1 MSARGG
7 TSASSRPI
15 WRVWLRGR
23 PETLYPV
30 ACGTLA
36 AFAFVFNWATGHR
49 GIFLCDQSGIFDGGW
64 RILQGQVPYK
74 DFFFP
79 FGPVAVY
86 IQALFF
92 RFFGVNWTAAVLPA
106 CLFNSVATLSTIRI
120 VRRLGGG
127 SRLLALCGGLATAI
141 CFQPPFGT
149 LIFDQTAVFF
159 DFLAL
164 QAVVESLGASGYRR
178 GLWRL
183 AGGFSLALAALSK
196 QNFGILFIPVVF
208 AVVAAGELPNVRR
221 ACRAVLLAGTGMAA
235 ALAIFLG
242 WVWVYSDL
250 PSFIER
256 FLMLGGEIGRSRVT
270 ANAIVNAL
278 FFQTF
283 PLYIQVDL
291 IGVFAGGIAL
301 YLAGRNLF
309 GKKPD
314 IAAWRQ
320 AAPAGTVALL
330 PPFYRSI
337 SQAVTLN
344 NWQNNCAFVGLAACL
359 GVSLLIRNMSYISIT
374 PAAGPSGH
382 PDGVVRLRFAP
393 KLRVC
398 LEVAAVWGVL
408 ILGFEGRD
416 AWNRTVQ
423 EFGPSTTFRDTVHV
437 RGLERVRWGEPTPL
451 SYVTGTGIL
460 RKANFEEL
468 ASYLAAKKTNF
479 FVIGDS
485 AMLYGILGV
494 RSPQPLLYFMPSHCF
509 LEKEIPRLDGL
520 ISASLE
526 RNRIGVVVREKVT
539 YLPEVHD
546 AYPRFPRTWAWF
558 TSNFDHVSDFGNY
571 EIWER
576 QPYRAPETRST
587 RSSDRP

>member
-1 MSARGG
+1 M
-7 TSASSRPI
+7 
-15 WRVWLRGR
+15 
-23 PETLYPV
+23 
-30 ACGTLA
+30 
-36 AFAFVFNWATGHR
+36 
-49 GIFLCDQSGIFDGGW
+49 
-64 RILQGQVPYK
+64 
-74 DFFFP
+74 
-79 FGPVAVY
+79 
-86 IQALFF
+86 FF
-92 RFFGVNWTAAVLPA
+92 RFIGVNWTAAVLPA

-120 VRRLGGG
+120 VRRLSGG

-149 LIFDQTAVFF
+149 LIVDQTAVFF

-178 GLWRL
+178 GLWQL

-196 QNFGILFIPVVF
+196 QNFGILFIPIVF
-208 AVVAAGELPNVRR
+208 AVVAAGELPDVRR
-221 ACRAVLLAGTGMAA
+221 ACRSLLLAGTGLAA

-250 PSFIER
+250 PSFVQR
-256 FLMLGGEIGRSRVT
+256 SLVMAGEIGRSRVT
-270 ANAIVNAL
+270 VNAIVKAL
-278 FFQTF
+278 SFQTF

-291 IGVFAGGIAL
+291 IGVFAGGIAV

-320 AAPAGTVALL
+320 AAPAATVALL
-330 PPFYRSI
+330 LPFYRSLT
-337 SQAVTLN
+337 QAVTLN
-344 NWQNNCAFVGLAACL
+344 DWQNNCAFVGLAACL
-359 GVSLLIRNMSYISIT
+359 GVGLLIRNLSYISIT

-382 PDGVVRLRFAP
+382 PDGVLRFHSAP

-398 LEVAAVWGVL
+398 LEVAAVWGALV
-408 ILGFEGRD
+408 LGFEGRD
-416 AWNRTVQ
+416 AWNRWVQ
-423 EFGPSTTFRDTVHV
+423 EFGSSATFHDTIRV
-437 RGLERVRWGEPTPL
+437 RGLEQVRWGEPTPL
-451 SYVTGTGIL
+451 TYGTGTGIL
-460 RKANFEEL
+460 QKADFEKL
-468 ASYLAAKKTNF
+468 ASYLAAKETNF
-479 FVIGDS
+479 FIMGDS
-485 AMLYGILGV
+485 VILYGILGV

-509 LEKEIPRLDGL
+509 LEKEIPRLDEL

-526 RNRIGVVVREKVT
+526 RNRIGIVVREKVT

-558 TSNFDHVSDFGNY
+558 TSNFNHVSDFGNY

-576 QPYRAPETRST
+576 QAYRAPETRST

>member
-1 MSARGG
+1 M
-7 TSASSRPI
+7 
-15 WRVWLRGR
+15 RGR
-23 PETLYPV
+23 PEPLYPL
-30 ACGTLA
+30 ACGALA
-36 AFAFVFNWATGHR
+36 AFAFAFNWATGHR
-49 GIFLCDQSGIFDGGW
+49 GVFLSDQAPIFDGGW
-64 RILQGQVPYK
+64 RILQGQIPYK

-79 FGPVAVY
+79 TGPVAVY

-92 RFFGVNWTAAVLPA
+92 RFIGVNWTAAVLPA

-120 VRRLGGG
+120 VRRLSGG

-149 LIFDQTAVFF
+149 LIVDQTAVFF

-178 GLWRL
+178 GLWQL

-196 QNFGILFIPVVF
+196 QNFGILFIPIVF
-208 AVVAAGELPNVRR
+208 AVVAAGELPDVRR
-221 ACRAVLLAGTGMAA
+221 ACRSLLLAGTGLAA

-250 PSFIER
+250 PSFVQR
-256 FLMLGGEIGRSRVT
+256 SLVMAGEIGRSRVT
-270 ANAIVNAL
+270 VNAIVKAL
-278 FFQTF
+278 SFQTF

-291 IGVFAGGIAL
+291 IGVFAGGIAV
-301 YLAGRNLF
+301 YLACRNLF

-320 AAPAGTVALL
+320 AAPAATVALL
-330 PPFYRSI
+330 LPFYRSLT
-337 SQAVTLN
+337 QAVTLN
-344 NWQNNCAFVGLAACL
+344 DWQNNCAFVGLAACV

-382 PDGVVRLRFAP
+382 PAGVLRFHSAP

-398 LEVAAVWGVL
+398 LEVAAVWGALV
-408 ILGFEGRD
+408 LGFEGRD
-416 AWNRTVQ
+416 AWNRWVQ
-423 EFGPSTTFRDTVHV
+423 EFGSSATFHDTVRV

-451 SYVTGTGIL
+451 TYGTGSGIL
-460 RKANFEEL
+460 QKADFEKL

-479 FVIGDS
+479 FIMGDS
-485 AMLYGILGV
+485 VILYGILGV

-509 LEKEIPRLDGL
+509 LEREIPRLDEL

-526 RNRIGVVVREKVT
+526 RNGIGVVVREKVT
-539 YLPEVHD
+539 YLPEVRE

-558 TSNFDHVSDFGNY
+558 TSNFNHVSDFGNY

-576 QPYRAPETRST
+576 QTHGVPGTRST